1 MKRIFALVL
10 LVFTILPSFSQN
22 ILMIGDS
29 HTRGSILPLTIKENI
44 TKKNS
49 FNYDGKNGYT
59 LKKYTDRCL
68 NSNWIKKNDI
78 IIVEFGT
85 NESYLSYNETTHKKA
100 LSQFYKKAKLFNPKI
115 KIIFISPIPN
125 RIKIKGVV
133 VPNKNVD
140 KASITIRNFV
150 RNNTNCYFVN
160 APLLE
165 QKYYQKDNVHLTVKG
180 YQKLGNIVS
189 KDINFLINEIFI
201 K

>member
-1 MKRIFALVL
+1 MKRIFILILFA
-10 LVFTILPSFSQN
+10 FTILSSFSQN

-29 HTRGSILPLTIKENI
+29 HTRGNTLSLTIKENI
-44 TKKNS
+44 TKKSS
-49 FNYDGKNGYT
+49 FIYDGRNGYT
-59 LKKYTDRCL
+59 LKKYTDKCL
-68 NSNWIKKNDI
+68 NSNMVKKNDI

-100 LSQFYKKAKLFNPKI
+100 LSRFYKKVKSFNPKV

-125 RIKIKGVV
+125 RIKVKGIF
-133 VPNKNVD
+133 VPNKNVN
-140 KASITIRNFV
+140 KASITIKNFV
-150 RNNTNCYFVN
+150 KNNTDCYFVN

-165 QKYYQKDNVHLTVKG
+165 QKFYQKDNVHLTVKG

-189 KDINFLINEIFI
+189 KDINFLFNKIII

>member
-1 MKRIFALVL
+1 MKRIFALIL

-29 HTRGSILPLTIKENI
+29 HTRGNILPLTIKENI
-44 TKKNS
+44 AKKS
-49 FNYDGKNGYT
+49 FFRYDGKNGYT
-59 LKKYTDRCL
+59 LKKYTDKCL
-68 NSNWIKKNDI
+68 NSNLIKKNDI

-85 NESYLSYNETTHKKA
+85 NESYLSYNETVHKKA
-100 LSQFYKKAKLFNPKI
+100 LFQFTKKVKSFNPKI

-125 RIKIKGVV
+125 RIKVKGIVI
-133 VPNKNVD
+133 PNKNVG

-165 QKYYQKDNVHLTVKG
+165 RKYYQKDNVHLTVKG
-180 YQKLGNIVS
+180 YQKLGSIVS
-189 KDINFLINEIFI
+189 KDINFLVNKIII